1 MKRAAERVERVE
13 RVIGPGSGGDRGV
26 EGHADGDRAS
36 VAGPITEPI
45 HISSALLDSGRQPAA
60 SAAASADAANAVGA
74 ESQNA
79 PSVARAARERRRYER
94 NEVKRFTRRSRRR
107 RTIWLSSIATVVAVL
122 GVTVLAAFSPLMA
135 VRTIDVVGTTRI
147 DASAVRASL
156 SSQLGKPLPLIDY
169 GGIRRELDR
178 YRLIRSYSTEAVP
191 PATLVVRIVERTPI
205 GLIRS
210 DNAYDLVDQAGVVI
224 SSTVQKPGGYPVI
237 TTSGRPGT
245 SAAKRSFSA
254 SASVL
259 AVLPS
264 SLLPRVT
271 AISASS
277 ADDVSFTLG
286 GKKVVWGGTSD
297 AELKATVLTALLK
310 AAPRASVYDVSSP
323 HAPVTR

>member
-1 MKRAAERVERVE
+1 M
-13 RVIGPGSGGDRGV
+13 
-26 EGHADGDRAS
+26 
-36 VAGPITEPI
+36 
-45 HISSALLDSGRQPAA
+45 
-60 SAAASADAANAVGA
+60 
-74 ESQNA
+74 
-79 PSVARAARERRRYER
+79 
-94 NEVKRFTRRSRRR
+94 
-107 RTIWLSSIATVVAVL
+107 IWLSSVTTVVAVL

-135 VRTIDVVGTTRI
+135 VRTIDVMGTTRI
-147 DASAVRASL
+147 DASAVRESL

-191 PATLVVRIVERTPI
+191 PGTLVVRIVERTPI

-210 DNAYDLVDQAGVVI
+210 GNAYDLVDQAGVVI

-245 SAAKRSFSA
+245 SSAKQSFSA

-286 GKKVVWGGTSD
+286 GKKVVWGSTSD